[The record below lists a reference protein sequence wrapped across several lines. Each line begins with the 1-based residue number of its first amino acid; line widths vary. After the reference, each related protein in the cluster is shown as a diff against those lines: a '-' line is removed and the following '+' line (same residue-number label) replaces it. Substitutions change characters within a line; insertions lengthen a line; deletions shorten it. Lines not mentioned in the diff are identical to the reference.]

1 MTPPPAT
8 RTQIYLTDAQRRRL
22 DEICRTRNLSL
33 AEAVR
38 EAVDAWLEHRHTSC
52 TDALDATWGTAP
64 RAEVPSRDEWDRAP
78 APTPGADERGRRT
91 RPDGATQ

>member
-1 MTPPPAT
+1 MTPAPAT
-8 RTQIYLTDAQRRRL
+8 RTQIYLTDVQRRRL

-52 TDALDATWGTAP
+52 SDALDATWGKAP
-64 RAEVPSRDEWDRAP
+64 RAEVPSRDEWDRTTAP
-78 APTPGADERGRRT
+78 PDAAGEPRRAA
-91 RPDGATQ
+91 RPDGATP